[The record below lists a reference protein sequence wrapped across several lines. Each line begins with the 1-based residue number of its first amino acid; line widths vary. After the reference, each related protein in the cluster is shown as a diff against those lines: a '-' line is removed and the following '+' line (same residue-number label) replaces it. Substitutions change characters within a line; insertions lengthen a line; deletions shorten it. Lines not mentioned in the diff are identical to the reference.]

1 MLANGRSQFLL
12 DRLGRCLKWFV
23 STDSTSCHDSASR
36 FDLDIFVYAKSTQNY
51 REYRVA
57 HPNVYLNAAATGH
70 STAAK
75 KGVNVI
81 LVGRT
86 DPSNSD
92 NQNGDGVSLVCAFA
106 RVCVCV
112 RACMHA

>member
-1 MLANGRSQFLL
+1 MS
-12 DRLGRCLKWFV
+12 
-23 STDSTSCHDSASR
+23 
-36 FDLDIFVYAKSTQNY
+36 

-57 HPNVYLNAAATGH
+57 HPNVYLNEAATGH

-81 LVGRT
+81 MVGRT

-92 NQNGDGVSLVCAFA
+92 NQNGDGVS
-106 RVCVCV
+106 
-112 RACMHA
+112 